1 MKKISIIVF
10 SLVLTVTAFS
20 QNFWQRLDSPT
31 TQRLNSIV
39 FIDSLNGWV
48 TGDSGTI
55 FHTSNGG
62 LNWDTQFSNDSL
74 NVVNIFFLDNQNG
87 WASAWS
93 DFYPPF
99 GTYLLKTTNG
109 GINWNKQLMGIGE
122 KFVNSFYFL
131 DMLKGFAA
139 GYPQCFLR
147 TTNGGAT
154 WSSVNLDSAFLAGF
168 PPYTIKFFSNEYG
181 YACGGVRDIAGVVW
195 RTTDGG
201 INWATVV
208 DTLTSEPV
216 YGLHI
221 FDSLHVIAMGGDP
234 EYGASKVVTYD
245 GGNSWQY
252 TLLGTLW
259 YPVDVEF
266 RNELEGWAPMGAQRK
281 FLYSFDAGV
290 NWSELYTPDSVNVVK
305 ICFPDTAHGFGIGE
319 NGEMVKYRSPYIP
332 VELVSFTA
340 FVNDFRII
348 LNWSTATEINNRGYD
363 IEKQVRSPQST
374 VPQAGSSIGKWQVIG
389 FVNGNGTTTE
399 PKSYLYIENN
409 VVSGLFS
416 YRLRQIDFDGSYK
429 YSNEI
434 EVEVNIPAKFSLDQN
449 YPNPFN
455 PSTMIRYSIPADQIV
470 KLNVYN
476 LLGQKI
482 ITLVDGFQKSGQH
495 EVNFNASSGSCRIA
509 SGVYYYKLEAKTRS
523 SIKKMILMK

>member
-1 MKKISIIVF
+1 MNKIVTF
-10 SLVLTVTAFS
+10 SFLLVLTTSIYS
-20 QNFWQRLDSPT
+20 QNFWQRIESPT
-31 TQRLNSIV
+31 IQRLNSIV

-62 LNWDTQFSNDSL
+62 LNWNTQFSNDSL
-74 NVVNIFFLDNQNG
+74 NVVNIFFLNDQNG

-99 GTYLLKTTNG
+99 GTYFLKTTNG

-131 DMLKGFAA
+131 DTLKGFAA

-147 TTNGGAT
+147 TIDGGIT

-168 PPYTIKFFSNEYG
+168 PPYTIKFFNNEYG

-201 INWATVV
+201 INWTTVV

-266 RNELEGWAPMGAQRK
+266 RNSLEGWAPMGAQGK
-281 FLYSFDAGV
+281 FLYSSDAGS
-290 NWSELYTPDSVNVVK
+290 NWTELYTPDSVNVIK

-319 NGEMVKYRSPYIP
+319 HGDMVKYRSPYIP
-332 VELVSFTA
+332 VELISFTA
-340 FVNDFRII
+340 SVNESKII
-348 LNWSTATEINNRGYD
+348 LNWITSTEVNNYGFD
-363 IEKQVRSPQST
+363 IERQDANSKFV
-374 VPQAGSSIGKWQVIG
+374 KLG
-389 FVNGNGTTTE
+389 FVKGNGTTTIPE
-399 PKSYLYIENN
+399 NYSYTDE
-409 VVSGLFS
+409 VPSSGNYS
-416 YRLRQIDFDGSYK
+416 YRLRQIDFDGTYK
-429 YSNEI
+429 YSKVIEI
-434 EVEVNIPAKFSLDQN
+434 KINIASSFSLDQN

-509 SGVYYYKLEAKTRS
+509 SGVYYYKLEAGTRS